1 MTPGDDQGGSVEAT
15 HALASNPQH
24 DRGLDARVILLGRT
38 GFESALRT
46 DPGIE
51 LIRVSDPMEAIGE
64 LGHPDTI
71 SRPAPAV
78 IVVGSNFASLAGDEG
93 SMFVEQLRLVN
104 PGVVVL
110 GVNPGDERAYDGA
123 VAQDAKVE
131 QLRAAVRWK
140 PGHTTP
146 AVIRVHQQPPAAP
159 ATLRPGG
166 SLSEMVDGL
175 LPMDEPEPGTSPREP
190 RAEPDV
196 KPGGF
201 GVLRPRDV
209 RALGDEALCTL
220 MLRGQ
225 DPLGACVLLIRDRT
239 GDHSIEFAAPVADA
253 APEGVPVVWEG
264 ACFGHLKAARTEVGV
279 LATHASW
286 LAGWLRLRDQ
296 QNQLRAAAFTDPLTG
311 AWNRRYFDRFIA
323 SAIEQAR
330 AGRQPVTV
338 LVFDIDNFKQYN
350 DQYGHDAGDDI
361 LRETVRLLRSTIRPT
376 DRVCRVG
383 GDEFAVVFFEPQGPR
398 QEGSKHPSSVFA
410 IAQRFQQQVLK
421 HQFPKLLN
429 CAPGT
434 LTISGGLA
442 TFPWDGNTPAELLG
456 KADQLAMAS
465 KRQGKN
471 AITIG
476 PGAMKM
482 MGE

>member
-1 MTPGDDQGGSVEAT
+1 MEAT
-15 HALASNPQH
+15 QALASDAQH
-24 DRGLDARVILLGRT
+24 DEGLDARVILLGRT

-46 DPGIE
+46 DPRIE

-64 LGHPDTI
+64 LGHPDAI
-71 SRPAPAV
+71 ARPAPAV
-78 IVVGSNFASLAGDEG
+78 VVVGSGVSSLAGDQG
-93 SMFVEQLRLVN
+93 AMFVEQLRIVN

-110 GVNPGDERAYDGA
+110 GVKPGDEPAYDGVIA
-123 VAQDAKVE
+123 PDAKVD
-131 QLRAAVRWK
+131 QVRAAVRWR
-140 PGHTTP
+140 PGQVTP
-146 AVIRVHQQPPAAP
+146 AAIHLSHVPPVAP
-159 ATLRPGG
+159 ATPATLA
-166 SLSEMVDGL
+166 EVVDGL
-175 LPMDEPEPGTSPREP
+175 LPLDEPEPGTSAREQP
-190 RAEPDV
+190 ARAEARIQVKTDAGASV
-196 KPGGF
+196 KPGAAG
-201 GVLRPRDV
+201 LPRQ
-209 RALGDEALCTL
+209 REGRLTGDESLCML

-225 DPLGACVLLIRDRT
+225 DPLAACISLIRERA
-239 GDHSIEFAAPVADA
+239 GDATVEFVAPMVDSS
-253 APEGVPVVWEG
+253 PEGVPVVWEG
-264 ACFGHLKAARTEVGV
+264 ACFGHLKAARSDGAT
-279 LATHASW
+279 LATHARW

-398 QEGSKHPSSVFA
+398 QEGSKHPSSVFS

-421 HQFPKLLN
+421 HQFPKLLH

-442 TFPWDGNTPAELLG
+442 TFPWDGNTPAELLS

-482 MGE
+482 MNE

>member
-1 MTPGDDQGGSVEAT
+1 MKGLEPRQHLKLVEAMTALDT
-15 HALASNPQH
+15 HPDQ
-24 DRGLDARVILLGRT
+24 RLDARVIVLGRT
-38 GFESALRT
+38 GLESALRT
-46 DPGIE
+46 DPNIE

-64 LGHPDTI
+64 LGHPDAI
-71 SRPAPAV
+71 ARPAPAV
-78 IVVGSNFASLAGDEG
+78 VVVGPNHPDLGGDKG
-93 SMFVEQLRLVN
+93 QMFIEQLRMVN
-104 PGVVVL
+104 PQVVVL
-110 GVNPGDERAYDGA
+110 GVTKGDHRPFDGA
-123 VAQDAKVE
+123 VAPDAKVD
-131 QLRAAVRWK
+131 QIRAAVRW
-140 PGHTTP
+140 
-146 AVIRVHQQPPAAP
+146 
-159 ATLRPGG
+159 RPGLAPPVAIDTRT
-166 SLSEMVDGL
+166 SVAEMVDGL
-175 LPMDEPEPGTSPREP
+175 LPMDEPEPGTTPRPERPDTP
-190 RAEPDV
+190 RADARTDI

-201 GVLRPRDV
+201 GSPKPQADSARVP
-209 RALGDEALCTL
+209 GDEALCVL

-225 DPLGACVLLIRDRT
+225 DPLGVCVALIRERLSDP
-239 GDHSIEFAAPVADA
+239 SIEFLTPVADA
-253 APEGVPVVWEG
+253 SPQGVPVVWEG
-264 ACFGHLKAARTEVGV
+264 ACFGHLKSARSDAAA
-279 LATHASW
+279 LAPHARW

-350 DQYGHDAGDDI
+350 DQYGHDAGDEI

-410 IAQRFQQQVLK
+410 IAQRFQQQILK
-421 HQFPKLLN
+421 HHFPKLLN

-482 MGE
+482 MSE

>member
-1 MTPGDDQGGSVEAT
+1 VEAT
-15 HALASNPQH
+15 HALASEPQH
-24 DRGLDARVILLGRT
+24 DQGLDARVILLGRT

-46 DPGIE
+46 DPRIE

-64 LGHPDTI
+64 LGHPDALT
-71 SRPAPAV
+71 RPAPSV
-78 IVVGSNFASLAGDEG
+78 VVVGSNFASLAGEHG
-93 SMFVEQLRLVN
+93 SMFVEQLRIVN

-110 GVNPGDERAYDGA
+110 GVSPGDECAYDG
-123 VAQDAKVE
+123 VVSPDAKVD
-131 QLRAAVRWK
+131 QLRAAMRWR
-140 PGHTTP
+140 PGQATP
-146 AVIRVHQQPPAAP
+146 AAIRVNHQPPPAP
-159 ATLRPGG
+159 TLSPGG
-166 SLSEMVDGL
+166 TLAEMVDGL
-175 LPMDEPEPGTSPREP
+175 LPLDEPEPGTGTRDAREAREARDT

-201 GVLRPRDV
+201 GAARPRDL
-209 RALGDEALCTL
+209 RAHGDESLCTL

-225 DPLGACVLLIRDRT
+225 DPLSACVLLIRERT
-239 GDHSIEFAAPVADA
+239 GDHTIEFAAPVADA
-253 APEGVPVVWEG
+253 TPEGVPVVWEG
-264 ACFGHLKAARTEVGV
+264 ACFGHLKAAKTEPGV
-279 LATHASW
+279 LATHARW
-286 LAGWLRLRDQ
+286 LASWLRLRDQ

-330 AGRQPVTV
+330 ANRQPVTV

-482 MGE
+482 MNE